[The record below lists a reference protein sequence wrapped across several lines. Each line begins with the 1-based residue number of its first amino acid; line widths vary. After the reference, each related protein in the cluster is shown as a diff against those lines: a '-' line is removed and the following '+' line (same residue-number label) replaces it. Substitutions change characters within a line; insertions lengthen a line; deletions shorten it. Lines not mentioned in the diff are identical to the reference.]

1 MVGVRFILAH
11 GGLILADF
19 RILEPLDESESDPL
33 FVITSETELARPEPV
48 EYEEDPEAHFGFQ
61 H

>member
-1 MVGVRFILAH
+1 MRFILAH

-19 RILEPLDESESDPL
+19 RILEPLDESETDPL
-33 FVITSETELARPEPV
+33 FEIVSQTELAQPEPV
-48 EYEEDPEAHFGFQ
+48 EYEEDPEARFGFR